1 MEKIQKF
8 GGAMY
13 TPVMLFAVA
22 GLIIGF
28 GTIFT
33 TPIIIG
39 DIAKEGTNWYNFWN
53 TILEGGWTVFRQLPL
68 LFVVGLPAG
77 LAKKQQ
83 GRACMEALAI
93 YLTFN
98 YFLSAILSGWG
109 PLFGIDFT
117 QEVGRASGLANIAN
131 IKTLDMGMVGAL
143 LISGISIA
151 IHNKYFDTSL
161 PEIIGIFQGAPLVY
175 AIGFVIMIPLAFLS
189 ALIWPKVQQGILLL
203 QGVMGSSGIFGVF
216 IFIFLERILIPF
228 GLHHLIYAPVFY
240 DNVLVNGGI
249 RPMWNQMLPEIAGNP
264 APIIEQAPW
273 ASFMATGWSKMF
285 GTIGIAL
292 AIYYCAKPENRK
304 KVAGLMI
311 PVTLTAFITGV
322 TEPIEFTFLFIAPFL
337 FLIHSILAACLSTV
351 MVKFGIVGSFGG
363 GLIQS
368 ASENWIPLANTHGK
382 EYIPMIIIAII
393 AIFVWFFVFSFLI
406 KKFNVM
412 TPGRADDNYK
422 LYSKKEYKQK
432 DKKKSNKED
441 NKYTQLAKEIMV
453 GLGGADNIKDFTNCV
468 TRLRVNVKDIDLVR
482 EDNYFKEIGTYGL
495 AKNRNSVHVIVGTNV
510 THVADVFAELY
521 RSEKGEIYSEYNNYS
536 EQELINEND
545 TFAKNLADEIIIG
558 IGGKENIKSINVDKN
573 VLNVEVKDKAKV
585 QEDVYFKEFVNT
597 VEIDDNKYIFDLNSE
612 TESVY
617 KEIMSNK

>member
-98 YFLSAILSGWG
+98 YFLSAILAGWG
-109 PLFGIDFT
+109 PSFGIDFS

-143 LISGISIA
+143 LISGISIY
-151 IHNKYFDTSL
+151 IHNKYFDKSL

-175 AIGFVIMIPLAFLS
+175 AIGFLVMLPMAFLS
-189 ALIWPKVQQGILLL
+189 ALIWPKVQSAILLL
-203 QGVMGSSGIFGVF
+203 QGVMSSSGIFGVF
-216 IFIFLERILIPF
+216 AFIFLERILIPF
-228 GLHHLIYAPVFY
+228 GLHHLIYAPVYY

-249 RPMWNQMLPEIAGNP
+249 RPLWNQMLPEIAGNS
-264 APIIEQAPW
+264 APIVEQAPW

-304 KVAGLMI
+304 KVVGLMI

-322 TEPIEFTFLFIAPFL
+322 TEPIEFTFLFIAPIL
-337 FLIHSILAACLSTV
+337 FLVHSILAACLSTA

-368 ASENWIPLANTHGK
+368 ASENWIPLASTHGK
-382 EYIPMIIIAII
+382 EYIPMIIIAIC
-393 AIFVWFFVFSFLI
+393 AILVWFLVFSFLI
-406 KKFNVM
+406 KKLNVM

-432 DKKKSNKED
+432 DKNKNMD
-441 NKYTQLAKEIMV
+441 SGNKYSELSKDIMF

-468 TRLRVNVKDIDLVR
+468 TRLRVNVKDIDLVK
-482 EDNYFKEIGTYGL
+482 EDGYFREIGTYGL
-495 AKNRNSVHVIVGTNV
+495 AKNGNSVHVIVGTNV
-510 THVADVFAELY
+510 THVADVFSELY
-521 RSEKGEIYSEYNNYS
+521 RSEKGELYSEYNNTS
-536 EQELINEND
+536 EQELIDEKN
-545 TFAKNLADEIIIG
+545 TFAKNLADEIVIG
-558 IGGKENIKSINVDKN
+558 VGGIENINKIDLDNNLLCIETLDKTKGQDEKYFNDLIISNKIVDKN
-573 VLNVEVKDKAKV
+573 YTFDLKEESK
-585 QEDVYFKEFVNT
+585 DVYDEIVNN
-597 VEIDDNKYIFDLNSE
+597 I
-612 TESVY
+612 
-617 KEIMSNK
+617 